1 MRTIKKKDIKNY
13 KPIKKVKVKSEV
25 ETEENEDVEVI
36 DELVGPMGGEI
47 SGDDKNVNNSEI
59 ETAPQA
65 TTDDFAAMAIQPNR
79 YLYGVTGS
87 AYSHGSRGGT
97 MESVEAK
104 DKMIKLL
111 EEMGVQPP
119 PINDINNNQIPDI
132 SELQSH
138 ISNKIDSIV
147 LTVED
152 NNLDSPSV
160 AIIINEILSKLIV
173 KLDEN
178 DFNKIKNK
186 F

>member
-1 MRTIKKKDIKNY
+1 MRTIKKKDVKNY
-13 KPIKKVKVKSEV
+13 KPKEKVKDK
-25 ETEENEDVEVI
+25 TEENEDVEVI
-36 DELVGPMGGEI
+36 DELVGAMGGEI

-65 TTDDFAAMAIQPNR
+65 TTDDFASMAIQPNR

-111 EEMGVQPP
+111 EEMGVQQPS
-119 PINDINNNQIPDI
+119 INDINDNQIPDI
-132 SELQSH
+132 SELQIH
-138 ISNKIDSIV
+138 ISNKIDAIV
-147 LTVED
+147 KTVDD
-152 NNLDSPSV
+152 NGLESPSV
-160 AIIINEILSKLIV
+160 MIILNEILSKLIV

-178 DFNKIKNK
+178 DFNTIKNK